1 MKPLIAV
8 AQIVIALSVYFVWV
22 TRLTNVEREFRE
34 YGLSDIVRNAV
45 GAAKMSAAAL
55 LLAGL
60 WYPGLVLPAA
70 LVMAGF
76 MLCAQYFHFRVRH
89 PISKYV
95 PSFVLLLLS
104 VAVAVASRTPVG

>member
-1 MKPLIAV
+1 MESLIAA
-8 AQIVIALSVYFVWV
+8 AQIVIAVSVFFVWV
-22 TRLTNVEREFRE
+22 VRLPNVEREFRE
-34 YGLSDIVRNAV
+34 YGLSDVVRNAV

-89 PISKYV
+89 PLSKYAA
-95 PSFVLLLLS
+95 SFGLLVLSLG
-104 VAVAVASRTPVG
+104 VAYASRRTMG